1 MDDLHALKICTCSGA
16 RGRWTS
22 HRCSSTWTCD
32 KSRTPTSSTRLVR
45 RTPRCAGRPIPT
57 EHGSFLA
64 LPLHSSPCT
73 LQLVPVVLLVSP
85 YCASSCVLALL
96 CDLLSSPVVL
106 FDPVSCTVSPS
117 TLVTTPNYLSLFHS
131 HSFSRPQSSQNKQGH

>member
-1 MDDLHALKICTCSGA
+1 MDDLYALKICTCSGA
-16 RGRWTS
+16 SGRSTS

-57 EHGSFLA
+57 DMDLFLRF
-64 LPLHSSPCT
+64 LSIHSPVTSKI
-73 LQLVPVVLLVSP
+73 VPVVLLVSP

-96 CDLLSSPVVL
+96 CDLLSSPVIL
-106 FDPVSCTVSPS
+106 FGPVSCTVSHS
-117 TLVTTPNYLSLFHS
+117 TLITTPNYLSLFHS
-131 HSFSRPQSSQNKQGH
+131 HSFSRSPSSQNKQGH